1 MLDLP
6 VRVMP
11 NYLLTIITLLFWYKT
26 YLLAGIFLRKLIVF
40 QFDIT
45 FTGSNAV
52 CFRVML
58 VNLLHF

>member
-1 MLDLP
+1 MLDIS
-6 VRVMP
+6 VSVMT
-11 NYLLTIITLLFWYKT
+11 NYLLTIITLFFWYKT

-40 QFDIT
+40 QFNIT

-58 VNLLHF
+58 VNFLYF